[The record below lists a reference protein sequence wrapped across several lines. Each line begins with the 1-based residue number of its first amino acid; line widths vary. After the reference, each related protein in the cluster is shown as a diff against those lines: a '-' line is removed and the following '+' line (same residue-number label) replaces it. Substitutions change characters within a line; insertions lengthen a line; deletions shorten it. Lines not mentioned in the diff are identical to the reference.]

1 MMKSIFTAAAI
12 TLFGASSFAQET
24 AETQSCEAIAPN
36 INTETIVVQVNGMVC
51 DFCARAVE
59 KVFSK
64 RDEVDDVVVD
74 LDASTITVK
83 TSGCIK
89 LDDETIEKLVKKS
102 GYAFVSLERNK
113 DA

>member
-1 MMKSIFTAAAI
+1 MMKSILTAATF
-12 TLFGASSFAQET
+12 TLVSTSALAEEATPPAACESLAPGMN
-24 AETQSCEAIAPN
+24 AETV
-36 INTETIVVQVNGMVC
+36 TVKVNGMVC

-64 RDEVDDVVVD
+64 RDEVESVSVD
-74 LDASTITVK
+74 LDASTITLK

-102 GYAFVSLERNK
+102 GYAFVSLERSS

>member
-1 MMKSIFTAAAI
+1 MMKSIITAAVIAF
-12 TLFGASSFAQET
+12 LSAPSFAQE
-24 AETQSCEAIAPN
+24 AADIESCEARAPGAN
-36 INTETIVVQVNGMVC
+36 AETVVVQVNGMVC

-64 RDEVDDVVVD
+64 RDEVNDVDVD

-102 GYAFVSLERNK
+102 GYAFVSLERSSG
-113 DA
+113 A

>member
-1 MMKSIFTAAAI
+1 MKKSIIAFAATAILAAP
-12 TLFGASSFAQET
+12 SFAQEVGAT
-24 AETQSCEAIAPN
+24 PSCEAGAPSAN
-36 INTETIVVQVNGMVC
+36 IETIVVQVNGMVC

-64 RDEVDDVVVD
+64 RDEVNDVDVD

-83 TSGCIK
+83 TSDCMK

-102 GYAFVSLERNK
+102 GYAFVSLERSSG
-113 DA
+113 A